1 MFCTLLTVLPCMFYS
16 PFYFTFCS
24 GQAIK
29 SFNFFLFQNTEVVVS
44 GDVHLFGYRFLVFLA
59 IVINISHVSC
69 CRWKTVASEAD
80 NSLET

>member
-1 MFCTLLTVLPCMFYS
+1 MHVLLTILFYIL
-16 PFYFTFCS
+16 FCPKYL

-59 IVINISHVSC
+59 IVINISHASC